1 MTLIKTEITTGANFN
16 ITHNKIKIT
25 QNYCISAKA
34 ITVNLKLN
42 LIFNH

>member
-1 MTLIKTEITTGANFN
+1 MTLIKTEIITGANFN
-16 ITHNKIKIT
+16 IIVKIT